1 LLVPRG
7 VPHLDLLFPGTCF
20 DFEADALRG
29 LESVPRQGLV
39 GQRGAGLPE
48 RGSDGLDQPI
58 FQNADTPNTAIG
70 KPAPVRQQGVDVTR
84 EGHML

>member
-7 VPHLDLLFPGTCF
+7 VPHLDLLFPGTRF

-29 LESVPRQGLV
+29 LEGVTHQGLV
-39 GQRGAGLPE
+39 GQRGTGLPE

-58 FQNADTPNTAIG
+58 FQNANTPNTAIS

-84 EGHML
+84 EGDML